1 MYVYFK
7 LETER
12 EKNICVYVHT
22 LDIKKNFYNNSKYLF
37 SKRFQNLSLKY
48 YIIKY
53 SAKFR

>member
-12 EKNICVYVHT
+12 EKNICVYVYT

-37 SKRFQNLSLKY
+37 SKS
-48 YIIKY
+48 IIKILHNKVFCQV
-53 SAKFR
+53 SIRN